1 MLVSQ
6 SDFIRLGA
14 VVVYMLEH
22 EDTPLDFWL
31 ISDKIIDRLLNTKG
45 MATVHENVKEEA
57 KFNARIKLHANIRK
71 FSPTRWHQARA
82 DRGQKP
88 LQDHNKG
95 VYEFVC
101 LVSRNSILNT
111 LTATTRKAA
120 THRKVEM
127 FDLADPY
134 SKVDTEAVDLE
145 ITKYWLDRKLAS
157 QGVTNVRD

>member
-88 LQDHNKG
+88 PGPQ
-95 VYEFVC
+95 
-101 LVSRNSILNT
+101 
-111 LTATTRKAA
+111 
-120 THRKVEM
+120 
-127 FDLADPY
+127 
-134 SKVDTEAVDLE
+134 
-145 ITKYWLDRKLAS
+145 
-157 QGVTNVRD
+157 QGCI